1 MKHKFFGSST
11 IILMVITLLLV
22 AVSPVAAFPAETV
35 RVWVSYHNGKAG
47 EVLKTLNENKA
58 NVIYDFPD
66 LGAFVVE
73 LPSPA
78 LSGITKNPFVIDI
91 EEDAERYPM
100 EAMSSQVNA
109 EALNTID
116 PNGQIVPYGIDM
128 VQARD
133 VWDANR
139 DGTVDAGAPTGS
151 TRTLCIIDT
160 GYYQDHEDL
169 PNAVGG
175 YSQVD
180 DNWARDGFGHGSHV
194 GGTIAAEN
202 NTLGVVGVT
211 PGTVNLYI
219 VKFFNDAGE
228 ATFASD
234 LVDALS
240 RCRNAGANV
249 VSMSLGGSR
258 SVRSEKT
265 AFQNAYD
272 AGVLS
277 IAAAGNDGTSAYS
290 YPASYPSVVSVAAI
304 DSNKQVADFSQYNDQ
319 VELAAPGVGV
329 LSTLPYV
336 DLNTI
341 TINNTTFS
349 GGYIENAAR
358 GTVSGALVNGGLC
371 GSTGS
376 WAGKVVLCQRGTYD
390 FYTKVMNVQ
399 NSGGVAAVLY
409 NNVSGGFLGTLGD
422 GNSSAIP
429 AISLSLEDGQ
439 TLVNSYLG
447 SIATVTSQVTKPASG
462 YEAWDGTSMAT
473 PHVSAVAALVWSAN
487 PAWTNV
493 QIREA
498 LTATAEDLGAAGRDA
513 YYGYGLVQAKSALDY
528 LTGGTQ
534 PNTPP
539 SIAIS
544 SPANNS
550 SFPQGTAINFIATAN
565 DAEDGD
571 LTSSIVWTLNGTV
584 LFTGGSFTKSDLAV
598 GTHTVI
604 ATVTDNGGLQASA
617 SVTFSVI
624 EPVTNQLVVTV
635 TTDKPSYVNSQKVTI
650 TTTVKDQNGV
660 AVPSA
665 AVSVVVTG
673 ANGSSSTLK
682 ATTNTSGIA
691 TVSYRISTR
700 KTGIGIYTITST
712 ASKAGYLNG
721 SGTATFIVN

>member
-1 MKHKFFGSST
+1 
-11 IILMVITLLLV
+11 
-22 AVSPVAAFPAETV
+22 
-35 RVWVSYHNGKAG
+35 
-47 EVLKTLNENKA
+47 
-58 NVIYDFPD
+58 
-66 LGAFVVE
+66 
-73 LPSPA
+73 
-78 LSGITKNPFVIDI
+78 
-91 EEDAERYPM
+91 
-100 EAMSSQVNA
+100 
-109 EALNTID
+109 
-116 PNGQIVPYGIDM
+116 
-128 VQARD
+128 
-133 VWDANR
+133 
-139 DGTVDAGAPTGS
+139 
-151 TRTLCIIDT
+151 
-160 GYYQDHEDL
+160 
-169 PNAVGG
+169 
-175 YSQVD
+175 
-180 DNWARDGFGHGSHV
+180 
-194 GGTIAAEN
+194 
-202 NTLGVVGVT
+202 
-211 PGTVNLYI
+211 
-219 VKFFNDAGE
+219 
-228 ATFASD
+228 
-234 LVDALS
+234 
-240 RCRNAGANV
+240 
-249 VSMSLGGSR
+249 MSLGGSR

-319 VELAAPGVGV
+319 VELAAPGVSV

-493 QIREA
+493 QIRDA
-498 LTATAEDLGAAGRDA
+498 LTATAEDLGAAGRDV
-513 YYGYGLVQAKSALDY
+513 YYGYGLVQAKAALDY

-539 SIAIS
+539 SVAIS

>member
-100 EAMSSQVNA
+100 EAMSSLVTA
-109 EALNTID
+109 EALNIID
-116 PNGQIVPYGIDM
+116 ANGQIVPYGIDM

-133 VWDANR
+133 VWDADR
-139 DGTVDAGAPTGS
+139 DGTVDTGAPTGS

-341 TINNTTFS
+341 TVNNTTFS
-349 GGYIENAAR
+349 GSYIENAAR
-358 GTVSGALVNGGLC
+358 GTASGAVVNGGLC

-487 PAWTNV
+487 PSWTNV
-493 QIREA
+493 QIRDA
-498 LTATAEDLGAAGRDA
+498 LAATAEDLGTAGRDV
-513 YYGYGLVQAKSALDY
+513 YYGYGLVRAKAALDY
-528 LTGGTQ
+528 LTGRQ
-534 PNTPP
+534 
-539 SIAIS
+539 
-544 SPANNS
+544 
-550 SFPQGTAINFIATAN
+550 
-565 DAEDGD
+565 
-571 LTSSIVWTLNGTV
+571 
-584 LFTGGSFTKSDLAV
+584 
-598 GTHTVI
+598 
-604 ATVTDNGGLQASA
+604 
-617 SVTFSVI
+617 
-624 EPVTNQLVVTV
+624 
-635 TTDKPSYVNSQKVTI
+635 
-650 TTTVKDQNGV
+650 
-660 AVPSA
+660 
-665 AVSVVVTG
+665 
-673 ANGSSSTLK
+673 
-682 ATTNTSGIA
+682 
-691 TVSYRISTR
+691 
-700 KTGIGIYTITST
+700 
-712 ASKAGYLNG
+712 
-721 SGTATFIVN
+721 

>member
-58 NVIYDFPD
+58 NIIYDFPD

-91 EEDAERYPM
+91 EVDAERYPM
-100 EAMSSQVNA
+100 EAMSSQVTA

-116 PNGQIVPYGIDM
+116 ANGQIVPYGIDM

-265 AFQNAYD
+265 AFQNAMM
-272 AGVLS
+272 
-277 IAAAGNDGTSAYS
+277 
-290 YPASYPSVVSVAAI
+290 
-304 DSNKQVADFSQYNDQ
+304 
-319 VELAAPGVGV
+319 LA
-329 LSTLPYV
+329 
-336 DLNTI
+336 
-341 TINNTTFS
+341 
-349 GGYIENAAR
+349 
-358 GTVSGALVNGGLC
+358 C
-371 GSTGS
+371 
-376 WAGKVVLCQRGTYD
+376 
-390 FYTKVMNVQ
+390 
-399 NSGGVAAVLY
+399 
-409 NNVSGGFLGTLGD
+409 
-422 GNSSAIP
+422 
-429 AISLSLEDGQ
+429 
-439 TLVNSYLG
+439 
-447 SIATVTSQVTKPASG
+447 
-462 YEAWDGTSMAT
+462 
-473 PHVSAVAALVWSAN
+473 
-487 PAWTNV
+487 
-493 QIREA
+493 
-498 LTATAEDLGAAGRDA
+498 
-513 YYGYGLVQAKSALDY
+513 
-528 LTGGTQ
+528 
-534 PNTPP
+534 
-539 SIAIS
+539 
-544 SPANNS
+544 
-550 SFPQGTAINFIATAN
+550 
-565 DAEDGD
+565 
-571 LTSSIVWTLNGTV
+571 
-584 LFTGGSFTKSDLAV
+584 LA
-598 GTHTVI
+598 
-604 ATVTDNGGLQASA
+604 
-617 SVTFSVI
+617 
-624 EPVTNQLVVTV
+624 
-635 TTDKPSYVNSQKVTI
+635 
-650 TTTVKDQNGV
+650 
-660 AVPSA
+660 
-665 AVSVVVTG
+665 
-673 ANGSSSTLK
+673 
-682 ATTNTSGIA
+682 
-691 TVSYRISTR
+691 
-700 KTGIGIYTITST
+700 
-712 ASKAGYLNG
+712 
-721 SGTATFIVN
+721 

>member
-1 MKHKFFGSST
+1 MKSKFFGTSM
-11 IILMVITLLLV
+11 IIMMVITLLLV
-22 AVSPVAAFPAETV
+22 AVSPVIATPEETI
-35 RVWVSYHNGKAG
+35 RIWVSYQGGKG
-47 EVLKTLNENKA
+47 TEVLKTLNENKA
-58 NVIYDFPD
+58 NILYDFPD
-66 LGAFVVE
+66 LEAFVVE
-73 LPSPA
+73 LPSAA
-78 LSGITKNPFVIDI
+78 LSGITKNPFVVGI
-91 EEDAERYPM
+91 EEDAERYPI
-100 EAMSSQVNA
+100 EAMSSLVTAQ
-109 EALNTID
+109 ALNAID
-116 PNGQIVPYGIDM
+116 NNGQTIPYGIDM

-139 DGTVDAGAPTGS
+139 DGTIDTGSPTGAN
-151 TRTLCIIDT
+151 RTLCIIDT

-169 PNAVGG
+169 PNALGG

-202 NTLGVVGVT
+202 NNLGVVGVT

-219 VKFFNDAGE
+219 IKFFNDAGD

-265 AFQNAYD
+265 AFDNAYA
-272 AGVLS
+272 AGLLNV
-277 IAAAGNDGTSAYS
+277 AAAGNEGTSAYS

-304 DSNKQVADFSQYNDQ
+304 DSTKNVADFSQYNDQ

-341 TINNTTFS
+341 TVNNTTFY

-358 GTVSGALVNGGLC
+358 GTASGALVNGGLC

-376 WAGKVVLCQRGTYD
+376 WSGKVVLCQRGTYD

-399 NSGGVAAVLY
+399 NSGGVAAVIY

-422 GNSSAIP
+422 GNSSTIP

-439 TLVNSYLG
+439 TLINSYLG
-447 SIATVTSQVTKPASG
+447 STTTVTSQVTKPASG

-487 PAWTNV
+487 PSWTNV
-493 QIREA
+493 QIRDA
-498 LTATAEDLGAAGRDA
+498 LTATAEDLGAAGRDL
-513 YYGYGLVQAKSALDY
+513 YYGFGLVRAKAALDY
-528 LTGGTQ
+528 LTGGTEL
-534 PNTPP
+534 NTPP
-539 SIAIS
+539 SVTIN
-544 SPANNS
+544 SPSNNS
-550 SFPQGTAINFIATAN
+550 SFPQGTAITFSATAS
-565 DAEDGD
+565 DTEDGD
-571 LTSSIVWTLNGTV
+571 LTSSIIWTIDGVDLY
-584 LFTGGSFTKSDLAV
+584 TGGSFTKSDLAV
-598 GTHTVI
+598 GTHTVV
-604 ATVTDNGGLQASA
+604 ATVTDSGGLQGSTSITI
-617 SVTFSVI
+617 SVTQ
-624 EPVTNQLVVTV
+624 PVTNQLVVTV
-635 TTDKPSYVNSQKVTI
+635 TTDKPSFVNSQKVTI

-660 AVPSA
+660 PASSA
-665 AVSVVVTG
+665 SVKVLVTG
-673 ANGSSSTLK
+673 ANGSSSSLK
-682 ATTNTSGIA
+682 ATTNSSGIA
-691 TVSYRISTR
+691 TVTYRINTR
-700 KTGIGIYTITST
+700 KTGVGTYTVTST
-712 ASKAGYLNG
+712 ASKTGYLSG
-721 SGTATFIVN
+721 SATTTFLVN